1 MAKTA
6 AYIALEAQC
15 RKIVEDAK
23 AGVFAPVYLLM
34 GEEPYYPD
42 MVCQA
47 IIDNALP
54 EEERD
59 FNQTICYGM
68 DVEAETVIT
77 AARRYPMMAERQLV
91 VVKEAQNMK
100 SLDQL
105 SIYCENPLDSTIL
118 VILLH
123 GAKYDKRKSLYLAA
137 KKNGVIVESNL
148 LKDYEVADWI
158 SSWYSGRGLQID
170 PDAAALLAEDAGADL
185 GKIAVETEKLLKNLP
200 EGVQRVTVS
209 DIEKNVGISR
219 QFSIF
224 ELTRALSW
232 HKAPEALRLA
242 AHIGNAPKFALPAA
256 MSALFMHFNRILRY
270 HALLQKNP
278 HPMNAEKAAVL
289 AVNPFFFREYDAAI
303 SYYPLQKCLRIISLL
318 NEYDYRGKGG
328 DSGEATGGEML
339 MELVTKILNT

>member
-1 MAKTA
+1 MARGAGYT
-6 AYIALEAQC
+6 ALEAQC

-34 GEEPYYPD
+34 GEEAYYPD

-47 IIDNALP
+47 IIDNALE

-68 DVEAETVIT
+68 DVDADTVIT

-105 SIYCENPLDSTIL
+105 SLYCDNPLDSTVL

-123 GAKYDKRKSLYLAA
+123 GAKYDKRKSLYLSV
-137 KKNGVIVESNL
+137 KKHGVIVESPL

-200 EGVQRVTVS
+200 EGTVRVTAA

-219 QFSIF
+219 MFSIF
-224 ELTRALSW
+224 ELTKALSL

-242 AHIGNAPKFALPAA
+242 SHIGNAPKFALPAA
-256 MSALFMHFNRILRY
+256 TSALFLHFNRILRY

-278 HPMNAEKAAVL
+278 RPSNAEKAAVL
-289 AVNPFFFREYDAAI
+289 AVNPYFFREYDSAI
-303 SYYPLQKCLRIISLL
+303 SFYPLQKCLRIISLL

-328 DSGEATGGEML
+328 DTGEATGADLL
-339 MELVTKILNT
+339 MELVTKILNL